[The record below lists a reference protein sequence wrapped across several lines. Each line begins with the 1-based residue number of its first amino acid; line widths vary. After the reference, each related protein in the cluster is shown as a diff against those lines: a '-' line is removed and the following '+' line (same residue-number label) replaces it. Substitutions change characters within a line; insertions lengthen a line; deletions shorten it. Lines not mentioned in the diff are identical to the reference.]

1 MQYPKFIK
9 QGQTIGITAPSAGVG
24 DDLDS
29 FEKSINTLKKE
40 HFQIV
45 ETESVRKKGIVSA
58 PAKQR
63 AKELDELIMN
73 DNISMIICASGGD
86 FLLEML
92 PYINWDHI
100 KQHPKWIMGYSDPT
114 SILYTVTTKLDIATI
129 YGCNA
134 GSFDQ
139 SKLHESLQ
147 NNIEMIKG
155 NLITQYSFPYYQK
168 ERIENFDGYNLTEK
182 DYWETIN
189 GEVDIKGRMIGGC
202 IDCLKDLIGT
212 PYDFTKDFIKRY
224 QEDGIIWYFDVFSK
238 SAEEFYLTLF
248 QMKEAGWVKHIK
260 GMIVGRVCFPQCFY
274 EDFSY
279 QEALKR
285 IFPELPI
292 IFNADIGHVPPKM
305 TIINGSKAHIT
316 CNNGKGAIEQ
326 VL

>member
-1 MQYPKFIK
+1 
-9 QGQTIGITAPSAGVG
+9 
-24 DDLDS
+24 
-29 FEKSINTLKKE
+29 
-40 HFQIV
+40 
-45 ETESVRKKGIVSA
+45 
-58 PAKQR
+58 
-63 AKELDELIMN
+63 
-73 DNISMIICASGGD
+73 
-86 FLLEML
+86 
-92 PYINWDHI
+92 
-100 KQHPKWIMGYSDPT
+100 
-114 SILYTVTTKLDIATI
+114 
-129 YGCNA
+129 
-134 GSFDQ
+134 
-139 SKLHESLQ
+139 
-147 NNIEMIKG
+147 
-155 NLITQYSFPYYQK
+155 
-168 ERIENFDGYNLTEK
+168 
-182 DYWETIN
+182 
-189 GEVDIKGRMIGGC
+189 MIGGC

-248 QMKEAGWVKHIK
+248 QMKEAGWFKHIK